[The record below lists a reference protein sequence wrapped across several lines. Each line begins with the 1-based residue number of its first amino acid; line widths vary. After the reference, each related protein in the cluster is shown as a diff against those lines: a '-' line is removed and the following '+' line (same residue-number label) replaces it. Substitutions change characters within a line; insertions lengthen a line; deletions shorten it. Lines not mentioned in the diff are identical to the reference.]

1 MKDFFKVISLDRI
14 FEYIPEFPAC
24 GRETVSLFDA
34 TGRIAASDIISNA
47 DLPNFNRATMDGY
60 AVNAVSTFGA
70 SGGSPA
76 YLNIKGSVVMGE
88 IPLFSIE
95 PGEAALISTGGMLP
109 EGSDSVIMVEHTEQI
124 CDTIDDTIIE
134 AYKSVAP
141 GGNMVEAGEDIKKGS
156 IILGCGQ
163 KIRPQ
168 EAGLLAAFGHETVAV
183 YKKPIIGIIST
194 GDELCPASV
203 DPSPGKIRDINT
215 YTLSAMV
222 QKAGG
227 IPLTFG
233 IVKDDFDSLL
243 AICTKALAESDMVLI
258 SGGSS
263 VGVRDLTIEV
273 LSSMPDS
280 SILAHGISISPGK
293 PTILAKIGN
302 KAFWGMPGHVVS
314 AMIVFAIVAKPFVE
328 YIGGLASEY
337 GRSWRLPAILRR
349 NISSSQGRTEFVRV
363 RLVEEDGVLWAEP
376 LLGKSTLINTM
387 VKADALIELGLN
399 VEGLDKGSKVSV
411 ILL

>member
-1 MKDFFKVISLDRI
+1 VKDFFKVISLDRI

-24 GRETVSLFDA
+24 GRETVSLFDT
-34 TGRIAASDIISNA
+34 TGRIAASDVISNA

-70 SGGSPA
+70 SGGNPA

-124 CDTIDDTIIE
+124 DDNTIE

-194 GDELCPASV
+194 GDELCPAGV
-203 DPSPGKIRDINT
+203 DPGPGKIRDINT

-263 VGVRDLTIEV
+263 VGMRDLTIEV
-273 LSSMPDS
+273 LSSMPGS

-293 PTILAKIGN
+293 PTILAKIGSQ
-302 KAFWGMPGHVVS
+302 AFWGMPGHVVS
-314 AMIVFAIVAKPFVE
+314 AMIVFAIITKPFVE
-328 YIGGLASEY
+328 HICGLESES

-363 RLVEEDGVLWAEP
+363 RLVEENGVLWAEP
-376 LLGKSTLINTM
+376 LTGKSTLINTM
-387 VKADALIELGLN
+387 VKANALIELGTN
-399 VEGLDKGSKVSV
+399 VEGLDKGAQVSA

>member
-1 MKDFFKVISLDRI
+1 MKDFFKVTDLDRI
-14 FEYIPEFPAC
+14 FEYIPEFPVVDS
-24 GRETVSLFDA
+24 ETISLPD
-34 TGRIAASDIISNA
+34 TTDRIVAADIISDV
-47 DLPNFNRATMDGY
+47 DLPGFERATMDGY
-60 AVNAVSTFGA
+60 AVSAASTFGA
-70 SGGSPA
+70 SGGNPA

-88 IPLFSIE
+88 SPDFAIE
-95 PGEAALISTGGMLP
+95 PGEAAFISTGGMLP
-109 EGSDSVIMVEHTEQI
+109 GGADSVIMVEHTEQI
-124 CDTIDDTIIE
+124 DETTIE

-141 GGNMVEAGEDIKKGS
+141 GGNMVETGEDVARGS
-156 IILGCGQ
+156 VILTRGQ

-168 EAGLLAAFGHETVAV
+168 EAGMLAAFGHKTVAV

-194 GDELCPASV
+194 GDELCPAGST
-203 DPSPGKIRDINT
+203 PNPGKVRDINT

-227 IPLTFG
+227 IPLVFG
-233 IVKDDFDSLL
+233 IIKDDFDSLL

-263 VGVRDLTIEV
+263 VGMRDLTIEV

-293 PTILAKIGN
+293 PTILAKIGR

-376 LLGKSTLINTM
+376 LPGKSTLINTM